1 MTVKARSKWS
11 DSEKRFVRTHYGTM
25 TARDIAANLG
35 RSVNSVYSQAQVRA
49 KNKTTRTHRTWTKDE
64 VQYLRDHY
72 GVMATRLVARQLK
85 RSVRAV
91 RIAASVHGIVTS
103 NRDRIATRT
112 VNAWGTM
119 LGIHHGTISTWAR
132 DGRLRL
138 DPEFDEVMLNTQVIS
153 EETMVHFLKQGH
165 ALRCTP
171 NANTP
176 RYLREII
183 DEVKAQYISSREV
196 MAMGNGID
204 VLDLYDRRTRMY
216 DVPSDVHFIG
226 NGEGHDRWHRRD
238 DVWAKVYAVGHL
250 VPRGIIKDPY
260 MKTVVLA
267 WDSVYVATWQL
278 VKFYRARPREG
289 HPEPIIRGVYNRAE
303 VVAWLRT
310 RPELQRHA
318 QALRQDPVC
327 YRDLHRDLDRKV
339 RQGLPI

>member
-1 MTVKARSKWS
+1 MTVKANPWTPAEVRFL
-11 DSEKRFVRTHYGTM
+11 KRFYGKM
-25 TARDIAANLG
+25 PVPAIAAKLG
-35 RSVNSVYSQAQVRA
+35 RSVHSVYSQAQARGA
-49 KNKTTRTHRTWTKDE
+49 NKTTRRHRTWTKDE
-64 VQYLRDHY
+64 IQYLRDHY

-91 RIAASVHGIVTS
+91 RIAASVHGVVAS

-112 VNAWGTM
+112 VDAWGMM
-119 LGIHHGTISTWAR
+119 LGIHPGTISTWAR
-132 DGRLRL
+132 RGRLRL

-153 EETMVHFLKQGH
+153 EETMVGFLRQGH

-204 VLDLYDRRTRMY
+204 VLDIYERRTRMY
-216 DVPSDVHFIG
+216 DVPSDVRYIG
-226 NGEGHDRWHRRD
+226 NREGHDRWHRRD

-250 VPRGIIKDPY
+250 VPRGVIKDPS
-260 MKTVVLA
+260 MKAVVLA

-278 VKFYRARPREG
+278 VKLYRPRPNDG
-289 HPEPIIRGVYNRAE
+289 HPMPIIRGVYNRAE

-318 QALRQDPVC
+318 DALRQDPVC
-327 YRDLHRDLDRKV
+327 YTDLHRTIAHR
-339 RQGLPI
+339 RRIGQPI